1 MHRSRIDGNQALP
14 PENRHLDHRARG
26 RFPPLRPSTPSTS
39 RFGSFIAPVIRFE
52 LHLPSPSRSSSVSPQ
67 RTEATLSSLPLFLR
81 LACQFEHA
89 PAARP
94 QAPRQA
100 PRAALVTGLEQPRGR
115 RTTGGGAAR
124 SGFVLFCPPSGCG
137 ERDGQRS
144 WFSDSPRVG
153 WLCGGPGG
161 WRRLRCRRSG
171 NSLALSCVEQPRESL

>member
-14 PENRHLDHRARG
+14 PENRHLDRRARG

-67 RTEATLSSLPLFLR
+67 RTEATLSSLPPFLR
-81 LACQFEHA
+81 LACQFERA

-115 RTTGGGAAR
+115 RWRCAITPLCQSTGHQAPIILVLVSAPPALMTTFTASSIGSLKGTSIR
-124 SGFVLFCPPSGCG
+124 SRPCS
-137 ERDGQRS
+137 
-144 WFSDSPRVG
+144 
-153 WLCGGPGG
+153 
-161 WRRLRCRRSG
+161 
-171 NSLALSCVEQPRESL
+171 